1 MIDRDS
7 RRDRS
12 LPTFVTLVVAA
23 FLLMTID
30 VRLAGGSVSSNI
42 RSTAL
47 SLLAPLQN
55 LAAIIVDPVAD
66 LGEAL
71 TGLATLRAEN
81 QALLAEVARLQADQ
95 AGTQD
100 LQARVEVLE
109 QINDLEILD
118 PDVAQTAA
126 NVIGRPDPFGPS
138 FVIDKGTDSGVAVG
152 HPVVDPNG
160 YVVGKV
166 VETAPGFAIVVP
178 ITQDREAVTVLVDGQ
193 VGSLTSHV
201 GTDELTLEVFDA
213 IEPLQAGDLV
223 VTSSVSVTFPQ
234 GLPVGEVTA
243 DVDLEGTAISAP
255 VRLFAETDTLRIVVV
270 ITWPPEPGTV
280 ATTPTTLTPGPSSGT
295 TSATTPAGTS
305 GPEGG
310 AVTTTTGGG

>member
-7 RRDRS
+7 RGDRA

-23 FLLMTID
+23 FLMMTFD

-42 RSTAL
+42 RSAAL
-47 SLLAPLQN
+47 SVLAPLQN
-55 LAAIIVDPVAD
+55 LAAIVVDPVAD

-81 QALLAEVARLQADQ
+81 QALLAEVARLQAEQ

-100 LQARVEVLE
+100 LQARVAVLE

-118 PDVAQTAA
+118 PDAAQTPA

-138 FVIDKGTDSGVAVG
+138 FVIDKGTDDGVAVG

-166 VETAPGFAIVVP
+166 VEAAPGFAIVVP

-193 VGSLTSHV
+193 VGSLVSHV
-201 GTDELTLEVFDA
+201 GSDQLTLEVFDA

-234 GLPVGEVTA
+234 GLPVGEVMA

-255 VRLFAETDTLRIVVV
+255 VRLFAQTDTLRMVVV

-280 ATTPTTLTPGPSSGT
+280 ESTTSTIVVGPTT
-295 TSATTPAGTS
+295 GTS
-305 GPEGG
+305 TGSGSSTSG
-310 AVTTTTGGG
+310 SGDSGGG